1 MNNYSSNNSLFKS
14 PGKMMMIAVALLVLF
29 ILGYLTYKFMKPAA
43 PCPVCNCPVPAPAPA
58 DPSKG
63 KMPSKKK

>member
-14 PGKMMMIAVALLVLF
+14 PSKLMMIAVAVLVLVM
-29 ILGYLTYKFMKPAA
+29 LGYLTYKSMNPAT
-43 PCPVCNCPVPAPAPA
+43 CPVCNCPVPAPA

-63 KMPSKKK
+63 KMPPKKK

>member
-1 MNNYSSNNSLFKS
+1 MNNYSSSNNSLFKS
-14 PGKMMMIAVALLVLF
+14 PSKLMMIAVAVLVLVM
-29 ILGYLTYKFMKPAA
+29 LGYLTYKSMKPAA
-43 PCPVCNCPVPAPAPA
+43 PCPVCNCPVPAPA